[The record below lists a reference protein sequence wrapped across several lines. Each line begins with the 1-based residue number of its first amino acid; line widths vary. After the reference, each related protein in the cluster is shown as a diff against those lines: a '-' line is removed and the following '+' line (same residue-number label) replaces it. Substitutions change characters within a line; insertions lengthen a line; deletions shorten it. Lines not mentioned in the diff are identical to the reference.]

1 METKK
6 VEITRETSYRGKPAK
21 VGDVVDAN
29 PAERHTLLSQKMGKD
44 FVPATAEK
52 PKPGASK

>member
-1 METKK
+1 METTK

-21 VGDVVDAN
+21 VGDVVDVT

-44 FVPATAEK
+44 HIPAAA
-52 PKPGASK
+52 PQKPGVSK